1 MVLCKLLCA
10 VVPVVVAVLVYRRN
24 VQFKT
29 DREHLAELL
38 CVTNGLRPLYEELRA
53 NKLAAKDLQN
63 LVESCRVEPGKEAD
77 LPLLTADG
85 DFLGSFFVRNCG
97 AFQEAAEGKRRS
109 GRATTPVP
117 DAHVEDFSFSRAEP
131 SLLQLT
137 DAEREKLFPRWLWD
151 VSQAPGFEEQ
161 LKGQLKGF
169 KIEAQLGFEAELA
182 LFPLLTQ
189 NLSGKTGQAATWR
202 NPWDV
207 VQSKKNLDGVLDY
220 EPDSIWMEPEIWVQ
234 RKGKETTFHYDYDPF
249 NLVFQVYGSR
259 RFHLLPPQSG
269 VLAYTPENIVKDYGT
284 RWAKQL
290 FYNSTT
296 GEYVADLKPKDVLYV
311 PNGWPHKVTYLD
323 DSIGRA
329 VRSWTQCQAL
339 SLFLG
344 RRLCTLS
351 ATVGATRICFDDEIY
366 REHNGISALEGVA
379 PVQSR

>member
-1 MVLCKLLCA
+1 ME
-10 VVPVVVAVLVYRRN
+10 VVAWKRRRVYLRNSNNNSNNSNILNNNCCLCCSCCSCCSCCCSCCRGN

-220 EPDSIWMEPEIWVQ
+220 EPDSIWMEPEIWVE
-234 RKGKETTFHYDYDPF
+234 GLA
-249 NLVFQVYGSR
+249 NLFC
-259 RFHLLPPQSG
+259 
-269 VLAYTPENIVKDYGT
+269 
-284 RWAKQL
+284 L
-290 FYNSTT
+290 F
-296 GEYVADLKPKDVLYV
+296 
-311 PNGWPHKVTYLD
+311 
-323 DSIGRA
+323 
-329 VRSWTQCQAL
+329 
-339 SLFLG
+339 
-344 RRLCTLS
+344 
-351 ATVGATRICFDDEIY
+351 
-366 REHNGISALEGVA
+366 
-379 PVQSR
+379 